1 MRAQDL
7 PPLPETPGVYL
18 WKRGEEVLY
27 VGKAKSLRARVKS
40 YFHAEGK
47 ARRIAE
53 EATGLDFIATRDEV
67 EALLLE
73 ANLIKAH
80 RPLYNVLLKD
90 DKHYPF
96 LKLTNEPFPTLLV
109 VRRVEEDGAKY
120 YGPFPEAGALRRIKT
135 LIDRLFP
142 LRKNSGYPMK
152 RRRYPCL
159 NYSMGRCLAPCV
171 GKADPEA
178 YQEVVRQVE
187 AVLEGRVDGLLQELE
202 AKMRE
207 AARRLEFE
215 RAAEIRDQMEALRA
229 FFSTDQQAFDPEM
242 GDLDFLG
249 MARSGA
255 LAVVQLYQVR
265 SGRILGR
272 ISRVVEKEEA
282 TDEEILWA
290 FLRDH
295 YLEASPLPPLVLLP
309 FPLEDLESLAEPQA
323 QEIRA
328 LEVAEEKR
336 RLEELVL
343 RYAPFLDHP
352 RAAALRAEVEALLEA
367 DQPAL
372 EKLTELEAA
381 LKEAEAEAKAARRAR
396 LIQLEEALR
405 RLPLPQE
412 AKAPLEEEAR
422 RLKEEKA
429 RLLEE
434 LSALGEAAK
443 PLAEELAHL
452 EGEALAQ
459 ALPGIRARY
468 AELLKGAGEEAR
480 RARLEERKAALRA
493 LKEEAEALGLGEE
506 VAEAE
511 RALAQGELPDLEA
524 LRRRLEEAQALRRRL
539 ALEELAR
546 LQALAERFR
555 PLGGEAVLKAIEAER
570 QKPLPDP
577 APIARALQAMKRRLE
592 AKRQELGTRLA
603 AFFRRYAPLE
613 GLKSDTQR
621 RIRPL
626 VEFLRPAQKALD
638 RLGPRGVLEVER
650 ALAQAEEA
658 LKELEKEKEAADRLL
673 KELGQEDLEALLSSL
688 EAPGGERPDLSP
700 LRLPGVKALGLL
712 DDPLPLP
719 RPQLKALHQ
728 ALKALEAATGEAL
741 GPALVRL
748 GGSYLVL
755 APWRGHEAVALVEPE
770 ALDPFLKALSG

>member
-1 MRAQDL
+1 MRESPYQILEETLKPHLGARAQVVLEEGLKRLGKRPEELSEKDAETLLKGLVFRELQARLPAAQARRAVEEALARLAPAPEGGLEALERGLARFGLYVDWPEVGRLRALVNRLRREPDPRLLQEGLALLDHLEEKLEEALLRQAQDL
-7 PPLPETPGVYL
+7 AHL
-18 WKRGEEVLY
+18 
-27 VGKAKSLRARVKS
+27 
-40 YFHAEGK
+40 
-47 ARRIAE
+47 E
-53 EATGLDFIATRDEV
+53 EA
-67 EALLLE
+67 LE
-73 ANLIKAH
+73 RV
-80 RPLYNVLLKD
+80 RPL
-90 DKHYPF
+90 
-96 LKLTNEPFPTLLV
+96 
-109 VRRVEEDGAKY
+109 G
-120 YGPFPEAGALRRIKT
+120 GPK
-135 LIDRLFP
+135 
-142 LRKNSGYPMK
+142 
-152 RRRYPCL
+152 
-159 NYSMGRCLAPCV
+159 V
-171 GKADPEA
+171 
-178 YQEVVRQVE
+178 
-187 AVLEGRVDGLLQELE
+187 
-202 AKMRE
+202 
-207 AARRLEFE
+207 RRLESLIQIVREAHREGTLAQGEVE
-215 RAAEIRDQMEALRA
+215 RARALALELRKYLA
-229 FFSTDQQAFDPEM
+229 SSAVQPATLPEM
-242 GDLDFLG
+242 VFETQEEDVL
-249 MARSGA
+249 
-255 LAVVQLYQVR
+255 VTV
-265 SGRILGR
+265 
-272 ISRVVEKEEA
+272 EEA
-282 TDEEILWA
+282 PALEE
-290 FLRDH
+290 
-295 YLEASPLPPLVLLP
+295 ELVI
-309 FPLEDLESLAEPQA
+309 DLESLAEPQA

-367 DQPAL
+367 NQPAL
-372 EKLTELEAA
+372 EKLKELEAA

-412 AKAPLEEEAR
+412 AKAPLEEALRLAEETLREGGLPDLAALEAELSALEEEAR

-443 PLAEELAHL
+443 PLAEELARL

-480 RARLEERKAALRA
+480 RARLLERETALRA
-493 LKEEAEALGLGEE
+493 LKAEAEALGLGEE

-511 RALAQGELPDLEA
+511 RALAQEELPDLEV
-524 LRRRLEEAQALRRRL
+524 LRRRLEEARALRRRL
-539 ALEELAR
+539 ALEELGQ

-555 PLGGEAVLKAIEAER
+555 PFGGEAVLKAIEAER

-577 APIARALQAMKRRLE
+577 APIARALQALKRRLE

-728 ALKALEAATGEAL
+728 ALKALGAATGEAL

-748 GGSYLVL
+748 GGGYLVL

>member
-1 MRAQDL
+1 MRESPYRILEEALRPHLGARAQVVLEEGLKRLGKRPEELSEKDAETLLKGLIFRELQARLPAAQARRAVEEALARLAPAPEGGLEALERGLARFGLYVDWPEVGRLRALVNRLRREPDPRLLQEGLALLDHLEEKLEEALLRQAQDL
-7 PPLPETPGVYL
+7 AHL
-18 WKRGEEVLY
+18 
-27 VGKAKSLRARVKS
+27 
-40 YFHAEGK
+40 
-47 ARRIAE
+47 E
-53 EATGLDFIATRDEV
+53 EA
-67 EALLLE
+67 LE
-73 ANLIKAH
+73 RV
-80 RPLYNVLLKD
+80 RPL
-90 DKHYPF
+90 
-96 LKLTNEPFPTLLV
+96 
-109 VRRVEEDGAKY
+109 G
-120 YGPFPEAGALRRIKT
+120 GPK
-135 LIDRLFP
+135 
-142 LRKNSGYPMK
+142 
-152 RRRYPCL
+152 
-159 NYSMGRCLAPCV
+159 V
-171 GKADPEA
+171 
-178 YQEVVRQVE
+178 
-187 AVLEGRVDGLLQELE
+187 
-202 AKMRE
+202 
-207 AARRLEFE
+207 RRLESLIQIVREAHREGTLAQGEVE
-215 RAAEIRDQMEALRA
+215 RARALALELRKYLASSA
-229 FFSTDQQAFDPEM
+229 FQPATLPEM
-242 GDLDFLG
+242 VFETQEEDVL
-249 MARSGA
+249 
-255 LAVVQLYQVR
+255 VTV
-265 SGRILGR
+265 
-272 ISRVVEKEEA
+272 EEA
-282 TDEEILWA
+282 PALEE
-290 FLRDH
+290 
-295 YLEASPLPPLVLLP
+295 ELVI
-309 FPLEDLESLAEPQA
+309 DLESLAEPQA

>member
-1 MRAQDL
+1 MRESPYRILEEALRPHLGARAQVVLEEGLKRLGKRPEELSEKDAETLLKGLIFRELQARLPAAQARRAVEEALARLAPAPEGGLEALERGLARFGLYVDWPEVGRLRALVNRLRREPDPRLLQEGLALLDHLEEKLEEALLRQAQDL
-7 PPLPETPGVYL
+7 AHL
-18 WKRGEEVLY
+18 
-27 VGKAKSLRARVKS
+27 
-40 YFHAEGK
+40 
-47 ARRIAE
+47 E
-53 EATGLDFIATRDEV
+53 EA
-67 EALLLE
+67 LE
-73 ANLIKAH
+73 RV
-80 RPLYNVLLKD
+80 RPL
-90 DKHYPF
+90 
-96 LKLTNEPFPTLLV
+96 
-109 VRRVEEDGAKY
+109 G
-120 YGPFPEAGALRRIKT
+120 GPK
-135 LIDRLFP
+135 
-142 LRKNSGYPMK
+142 
-152 RRRYPCL
+152 
-159 NYSMGRCLAPCV
+159 V
-171 GKADPEA
+171 
-178 YQEVVRQVE
+178 
-187 AVLEGRVDGLLQELE
+187 
-202 AKMRE
+202 
-207 AARRLEFE
+207 RRLESLIQIVREAHREGTLAQGEVE
-215 RAAEIRDQMEALRA
+215 RARALALELRKYLA
-229 FFSTDQQAFDPEM
+229 SSAVQPATLPEM
-242 GDLDFLG
+242 VFETQEEDVL
-249 MARSGA
+249 
-255 LAVVQLYQVR
+255 VTV
-265 SGRILGR
+265 
-272 ISRVVEKEEA
+272 EEA
-282 TDEEILWA
+282 PALEE
-290 FLRDH
+290 
-295 YLEASPLPPLVLLP
+295 ELVI
-309 FPLEDLESLAEPQA
+309 DLESLAEPQA

-592 AKRQELGTRLA
+592 AKRQEPGTRLA
-603 AFFRRYAPLE
+603 AFFRRSAPLE

>member
-1 MRAQDL
+1 MRESPYRILEEALRPHLGARAQVVLEEGLKRLGKRPEELSEKDAETLLKGLIFRELQARLPAAQARRAVEEALARLAPAPEGGLEALERGLARFGLYVDWPEVGRLRALVNRLRREPDPRLLQEGLALLDHLEEKLEEALLRQAQDL
-7 PPLPETPGVYL
+7 AHL
-18 WKRGEEVLY
+18 
-27 VGKAKSLRARVKS
+27 
-40 YFHAEGK
+40 
-47 ARRIAE
+47 E
-53 EATGLDFIATRDEV
+53 EA
-67 EALLLE
+67 LE
-73 ANLIKAH
+73 RV
-80 RPLYNVLLKD
+80 RPL
-90 DKHYPF
+90 
-96 LKLTNEPFPTLLV
+96 
-109 VRRVEEDGAKY
+109 G
-120 YGPFPEAGALRRIKT
+120 GPK
-135 LIDRLFP
+135 
-142 LRKNSGYPMK
+142 
-152 RRRYPCL
+152 
-159 NYSMGRCLAPCV
+159 V
-171 GKADPEA
+171 
-178 YQEVVRQVE
+178 
-187 AVLEGRVDGLLQELE
+187 
-202 AKMRE
+202 
-207 AARRLEFE
+207 RRLESLIQIVREAHREGTLAQGEVE
-215 RAAEIRDQMEALRA
+215 RARALALELRKYLA
-229 FFSTDQQAFDPEM
+229 SSAVQPATLPEM
-242 GDLDFLG
+242 VFETQEEDVL
-249 MARSGA
+249 
-255 LAVVQLYQVR
+255 VTV
-265 SGRILGR
+265 
-272 ISRVVEKEEA
+272 EEA
-282 TDEEILWA
+282 PALEE
-290 FLRDH
+290 
-295 YLEASPLPPLVLLP
+295 ELVI
-309 FPLEDLESLAEPQA
+309 DLESLAEPQA

-381 LKEAEAEAKAARRAR
+381 LKEAEAKAARRAR

-412 AKAPLEEEAR
+412 AKAPLEEGLRLAEETLREGGLPDLAALEAELSALEEEAR

>member
-1 MRAQDL
+1 MRESPYRILEETLRPHLGARAQVVLGGGLRRRGRPPEELSEKDAETLLKGLVFRELQARLPAAQARRAVEEALARLAPAPEGGLEALERGLARFGLYVDWPEVGRLRALVNRLRREPDPRLLQEGLALLDHLEEKLEEALLRQAQDL
-7 PPLPETPGVYL
+7 AHL
-18 WKRGEEVLY
+18 
-27 VGKAKSLRARVKS
+27 
-40 YFHAEGK
+40 
-47 ARRIAE
+47 E
-53 EATGLDFIATRDEV
+53 EA
-67 EALLLE
+67 LE
-73 ANLIKAH
+73 RV
-80 RPLYNVLLKD
+80 RPL
-90 DKHYPF
+90 
-96 LKLTNEPFPTLLV
+96 
-109 VRRVEEDGAKY
+109 G
-120 YGPFPEAGALRRIKT
+120 GPK
-135 LIDRLFP
+135 
-142 LRKNSGYPMK
+142 
-152 RRRYPCL
+152 
-159 NYSMGRCLAPCV
+159 V
-171 GKADPEA
+171 
-178 YQEVVRQVE
+178 
-187 AVLEGRVDGLLQELE
+187 
-202 AKMRE
+202 
-207 AARRLEFE
+207 RRLESLIQIVREAHREGTLAQGEVE
-215 RAAEIRDQMEALRA
+215 RARALALELRKYLA
-229 FFSTDQQAFDPEM
+229 SSAVQPATLPEM
-242 GDLDFLG
+242 VFETQEEDVL
-249 MARSGA
+249 
-255 LAVVQLYQVR
+255 VTV
-265 SGRILGR
+265 
-272 ISRVVEKEEA
+272 EEA
-282 TDEEILWA
+282 PALEE
-290 FLRDH
+290 
-295 YLEASPLPPLVLLP
+295 ELVI
-309 FPLEDLESLAEPQA
+309 DLESLAEPQA

-412 AKAPLEEEAR
+412 AKAPLEEGLRLAEETLREGGLPDLAALEAELSALEEEAR

-443 PLAEELAHL
+443 PLAEELARL

-577 APIARALQAMKRRLE
+577 APIARALQALKRRLE

>member
-1 MRAQDL
+1 
-7 PPLPETPGVYL
+7 
-18 WKRGEEVLY
+18 
-27 VGKAKSLRARVKS
+27 
-40 YFHAEGK
+40 
-47 ARRIAE
+47 
-53 EATGLDFIATRDEV
+53 
-67 EALLLE
+67 
-73 ANLIKAH
+73 
-80 RPLYNVLLKD
+80 
-90 DKHYPF
+90 
-96 LKLTNEPFPTLLV
+96 
-109 VRRVEEDGAKY
+109 
-120 YGPFPEAGALRRIKT
+120 
-135 LIDRLFP
+135 
-142 LRKNSGYPMK
+142 
-152 RRRYPCL
+152 
-159 NYSMGRCLAPCV
+159 
-171 GKADPEA
+171 
-178 YQEVVRQVE
+178 
-187 AVLEGRVDGLLQELE
+187 
-202 AKMRE
+202 
-207 AARRLEFE
+207 
-215 RAAEIRDQMEALRA
+215 MEA
-229 FFSTDQQAFDPEM
+229 
-242 GDLDFLG
+242 
-249 MARSGA
+249 
-255 LAVVQLYQVR
+255 
-265 SGRILGR
+265 
-272 ISRVVEKEEA
+272 
-282 TDEEILWA
+282 
-290 FLRDH
+290 
-295 YLEASPLPPLVLLP
+295 
-309 FPLEDLESLAEPQA
+309 
-323 QEIRA
+323 
-328 LEVAEEKR
+328 
-336 RLEELVL
+336 ELS
-343 RYAPFLDHP
+343 A
-352 RAAALRAEVEALLEA
+352 
-367 DQPAL
+367 
-372 EKLTELEAA
+372 
-381 LKEAEAEAKAARRAR
+381 
-396 LIQLEEALR
+396 
-405 RLPLPQE
+405 
-412 AKAPLEEEAR
+412 LEEEAR

-443 PLAEELAHL
+443 PLAEELARL

-577 APIARALQAMKRRLE
+577 APIARALQALKRRLE

>member
-1 MRAQDL
+1 MRESPYRILEEALRPHLGARAQVVLEEGLKRLGKRPEELSEKDAETLLKGLIFRERQARLPAAQARRAVEEALARLAPAPEGGLEALERGLARFGLYVDWPEVGRLRALVNRLRREPDPRLLQEGLALLDHLEEKLEEALLRQAQDL
-7 PPLPETPGVYL
+7 AHL
-18 WKRGEEVLY
+18 
-27 VGKAKSLRARVKS
+27 
-40 YFHAEGK
+40 
-47 ARRIAE
+47 E
-53 EATGLDFIATRDEV
+53 EA
-67 EALLLE
+67 LE
-73 ANLIKAH
+73 RV
-80 RPLYNVLLKD
+80 RPL
-90 DKHYPF
+90 
-96 LKLTNEPFPTLLV
+96 
-109 VRRVEEDGAKY
+109 G
-120 YGPFPEAGALRRIKT
+120 GPK
-135 LIDRLFP
+135 
-142 LRKNSGYPMK
+142 
-152 RRRYPCL
+152 
-159 NYSMGRCLAPCV
+159 V
-171 GKADPEA
+171 
-178 YQEVVRQVE
+178 
-187 AVLEGRVDGLLQELE
+187 
-202 AKMRE
+202 
-207 AARRLEFE
+207 RRLESLIQIVREAHREGTLAQGEVE
-215 RAAEIRDQMEALRA
+215 RARALALELRKYLA
-229 FFSTDQQAFDPEM
+229 SSAVQPATLPEM
-242 GDLDFLG
+242 VFETQEEDVL
-249 MARSGA
+249 
-255 LAVVQLYQVR
+255 VTV
-265 SGRILGR
+265 
-272 ISRVVEKEEA
+272 EEA
-282 TDEEILWA
+282 PALEE
-290 FLRDH
+290 
-295 YLEASPLPPLVLLP
+295 ELVI
-309 FPLEDLESLAEPQA
+309 DLESLAEPQA